1 MEALEL
7 YKEENRKMEEHKYA
21 CQTAE
26 KQVER
31 RTGESF
37 SVTVL
42 TRFRCEVKKKKE
54 LPVSLS
60 CLGVLGFIK

>member
-7 YKEENRKMEEHKYA
+7 YKGENRKMEEHKYA

-31 RTGESF
+31 RTS
-37 SVTVL
+37 
-42 TRFRCEVKKKKE
+42 
-54 LPVSLS
+54 
-60 CLGVLGFIK
+60 